1 MRYKPCCGNQTDGLG
16 VVLQGIQGV
25 MLALIRKLSA
35 LVAAVKTAL
44 ADSEYHDGLT
54 TRCNRSAL
62 RQFY

>member
-1 MRYKPCCGNQTDGLG
+1 MPWQSNGWARSCPSRDTGGDARFNQD
-16 VVLQGIQGV
+16 
-25 MLALIRKLSA
+25 KLSA

-54 TRCNRSAL
+54 TCCNQSAL